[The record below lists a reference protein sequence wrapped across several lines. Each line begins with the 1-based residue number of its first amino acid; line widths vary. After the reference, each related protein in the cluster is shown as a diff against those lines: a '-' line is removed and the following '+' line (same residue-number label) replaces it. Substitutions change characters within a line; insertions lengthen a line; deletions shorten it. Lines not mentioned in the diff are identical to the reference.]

1 MNNCRHSCQDAFTV
15 EKDSEIK
22 SSLIHACNKGCDI
35 ASNPLPSENLKT
47 DVMKPTQQSKPR
59 SIFDIMFGDDIFSGL
74 EPNDRYMKYI
84 LNSMYSDSLL
94 ILIFRMIYKFF
105 NKFYH

>member
-47 DVMKPTQQSKPR
+47 GVMKPTQQSKPR

-74 EPNDRYMKYI
+74 EPNDRYIKY
-84 LNSMYSDSLL
+84 NYTVY
-94 ILIFRMIYKFF
+94 YKHKQRVTIS
-105 NKFYH
+105 NNQY